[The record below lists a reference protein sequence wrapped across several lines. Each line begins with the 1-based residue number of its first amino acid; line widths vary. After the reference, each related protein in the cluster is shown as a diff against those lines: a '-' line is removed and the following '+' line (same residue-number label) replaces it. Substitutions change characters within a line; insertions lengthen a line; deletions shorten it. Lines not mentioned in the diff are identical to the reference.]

1 MSAEQR
7 LQELGLELPAAP
19 SAVAV
24 YKPALTVGNLVYTSG
39 HLPIK
44 SDGSLMT
51 GTVGGDVDEAFGK
64 EAAQQA
70 GLNLLATLKS
80 HCGSLDKVK
89 RVVKIFGLVN
99 SKDDFVQQPGVI
111 NGCSELMKNVFGDEA
126 GVGTRSAVG
135 VNTLPLGVAV
145 EIEAIFEIEV

>member
-7 LQELGLELPAAP
+7 LRELGLELPAAP

-24 YKPALTVGNLVYTSG
+24 YKPALTVGNLVFTSG

-44 SDGSLMT
+44 SDKSLMT
-51 GTVGGDVDEAFGK
+51 GTVGKDVDQETGY
-64 EAAQQA
+64 AAARQA
-70 GLNLLATLKS
+70 GLNILATLKS
-80 HCGSLDKVK
+80 HLGDLDKVK

-99 SKDDFVQQPGVI
+99 SASDFTMQPAVI
-111 NGCSELMKNVFGDEA
+111 NGCSELMKDVFGEDA

-135 VNTLPLGVAV
+135 VNTLPLGVIV
-145 EIEAIFEIEV
+145 EIEAIFEI

>member
-51 GTVGGDVDEAFGK
+51 GTVGSDVDEAFGK

-70 GLNLLATLKS
+70 GLNLLGCVQFKS
-80 HCGSLDKVK
+80 SAGCVDSRE
-89 RVVKIFGLVN
+89 RVNPKLG
-99 SKDDFVQQPGVI
+99 G
-111 NGCSELMKNVFGDEA
+111 A
-126 GVGTRSAVG
+126 GTAWRSVLSG
-135 VNTLPLGVAV
+135 
-145 EIEAIFEIEV
+145 